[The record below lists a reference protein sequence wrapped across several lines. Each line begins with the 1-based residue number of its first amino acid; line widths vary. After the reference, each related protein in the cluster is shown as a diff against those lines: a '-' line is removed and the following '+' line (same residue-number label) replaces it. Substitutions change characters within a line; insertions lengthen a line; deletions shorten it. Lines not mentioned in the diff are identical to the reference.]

1 MEEELT
7 GAVGKKYLIP
17 RSDLKCGILSQSR
30 GYGTG
35 EKVVFVN
42 WSGQWIHQSLDLL
55 LEGWLRPISF
65 SFPKYARPGTR

>member
-7 GAVGKKYLIP
+7 GVVGKKYLIP

-35 EKVVFVN
+35 EKVIFVN
-42 WSGQWIHQSLDLL
+42 WSG
-55 LEGWLRPISF
+55 
-65 SFPKYARPGTR
+65 